1 MTPRPLL
8 AALLALTVV
17 GGALDAVSYLGLG
30 HVFTANMTGN
40 VVILGFSAAGA
51 AGFSAPASSLALGG
65 FLFGALL
72 GGRFGTAMAGRSRR
86 LWLGG
91 ALTAEALLTGGAA
104 ALAAGVPG
112 GLPGGLPQDEARR
125 FAVIT
130 VLAVAMGVRVATVR
144 ALAVPDMMTTILTRV
159 LTGIA
164 ADSRLAGGSDTRLG
178 RRLGSVLAMALG
190 ALAGGWLLIH
200 HGPVWPLAL
209 AAGAVALLAAGCLA
223 AGAGRGPGAGPD
235 VRRAR
240 RRG

>member
-8 AALLALTVV
+8 ATLLALTVV

-51 AGFSAPASSLALGG
+51 AGFSVPASSLALGG
-65 FLFGALL
+65 FLAGALL
-72 GGRFGTAMAGRSRR
+72 GGRFGVLMDGRSRR
-86 LWLGG
+86 LWIG
-91 ALTAEALLTGGAA
+91 AALAAEALLTGAAA
-104 ALAAGVPG
+104 ALATGVPG
-112 GLPGGLPQDEARR
+112 GEARR
-125 FAVIT
+125 FTVIT

-144 ALAVPDMMTTILTRV
+144 RLAVPDMMTTILTRV
-159 LTGIA
+159 LTGLA
-164 ADSRLAGGSDTRLG
+164 ADSRLAGGTDPHFG

-209 AAGAVALLAAGCLA
+209 AAGGVALLAAACLA
-223 AGAGRGPGAGPD
+223 SGAGRVPGAGPR

>member
-17 GGALDAVSYLGLG
+17 GGVLDAVSYLGLG
-30 HVFTANMTGN
+30 HVFIANMTGN
-40 VVILGFSAAGA
+40 VIVLGFSAAGA
-51 AGFSAPASSLALGG
+51 AGFSATASSLALAG
-65 FLFGALL
+65 FLLGALL
-72 GGRFGTAMAGRSRR
+72 GGRFGTAMAGRPRR

-91 ALTAEALLTGGAA
+91 ALAAEALLTGVAA
-104 ALAAGVPG
+104 GLAAGVPDG
-112 GLPGGLPQDEARR
+112 DGRR
-125 FAVIT
+125 FTVIS

-164 ADSRLAGGSDTRLG
+164 ADSRLAGGSGPRLG
-178 RRLGSVLAMALG
+178 RRLGSVLAMILG
-190 ALAGGWLLIH
+190 AAAGGRLLIH

-209 AAGAVALLAAGCLA
+209 ASGAVALLAAGCLA
-223 AGAGRGPGAGPD
+223 TGAGRTPGAGPRTGRG
-235 VRRAR
+235 VSRAR

>member
-17 GGALDAVSYLGLG
+17 GGVLDAVSYLGLG

-40 VVILGFSAAGA
+40 VVILGFSATGA
-51 AGFSAPASSLALGG
+51 AGFSAPASSLALAG

-91 ALTAEALLTGGAA
+91 ALAAEALLTGVAA
-104 ALAAGVPG
+104 GLVAGVPG
-112 GLPGGLPQDEARR
+112 GEGRR
-125 FAVIT
+125 FTVIT

-178 RRLGSVLAMALG
+178 RRVGSVLAMALG
-190 ALAGGWLLIH
+190 ATAGGWLLLH

-209 AAGAVALLAAGCLA
+209 ASCCVALLAAGCLA
-223 AGAGRGPGAGPD
+223 AGTGRTPGTGPRTGRG